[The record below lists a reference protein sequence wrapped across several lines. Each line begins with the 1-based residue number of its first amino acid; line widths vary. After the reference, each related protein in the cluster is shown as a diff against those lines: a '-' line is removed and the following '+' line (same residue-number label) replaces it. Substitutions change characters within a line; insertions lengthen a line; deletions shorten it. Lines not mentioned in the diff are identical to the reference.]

1 MTPFWNRRL
10 ALSIYI
16 SSWALLCFAQDLG
29 GLPGNLDWKI
39 IKSEHVNVI
48 ATPDGEAFARRTLS
62 IDEALIDLRPLSL
75 GNKIA
80 EIDVIIQNETVV
92 PNGFVGLEP
101 FRSFLY
107 TSPPQQQNLVG
118 TSDWVDELAI
128 HEYRHVEQF
137 ANLRR
142 GGTKIA
148 SWIFGEGGWSAVTG
162 LTTPDWFFEGDAV
175 VSETTLTYAGR
186 GRTPEFTALQRA
198 NALAGKQYRYQ
209 KARNGS
215 FRDRVPDQYPIGY
228 AMTLHGW
235 LSNRKL
241 WPEVVRR
248 TGNAWP
254 PLYPFSRALKQ
265 QTGQNTREYYK
276 TVYDSLATV
285 WQADLAAIKLT
296 KHYALPGLLEDL
308 DLFANPLPVGTW
320 VRETAPTYKE
330 ASSVIYGG
338 AYQLDS
344 NDIVAERRSQV
355 NIRELVVVSPTGE
368 VKPLAGL
375 GTTIDGSMHAAGGK
389 VVWTQLRNHPRRP
402 NQSYAVIMRM
412 DLVTGNRQQIT
423 RRTRYYNPGLS
434 SDGSRVVVV
443 EKIPNEPA
451 RLKIIYSGAGTIA
464 QEVEEPIKQPFDLLI
479 GPRFTADDHSIV
491 AVAKQKDAISLW
503 RFDVPLSDSLP
514 QTREQ
519 LTPWTRHVMGT
530 PYVHMDHVYF
540 SASFTGIDNIFRVR
554 VDGQGEIEQ
563 VTNVAVSASQPSVD
577 DERLYFIE
585 ITALGNPISVLPRS
599 QWLNEPI
606 QIVEPIDMPKY
617 AHLEFDGASQAF
629 RDRFFTRDLPQGEEV
644 LTTPAKQK
652 TVANSSAAGGSLAE
666 YKGVLRGFKFY
677 TFQPQADQNQV
688 SGSFLGGNLLG
699 DIDAV
704 VTAGRNLNE
713 QRNFVNAGLN
723 FARTWP
729 WCTATFASA
738 SRNTIFLETEDGTR
752 FLRSRFLEYRI
763 GGRFDAPFQQDYGE
777 FNIQFRPYAGA
788 EYLYFT
794 SSRDDLPGS
803 GAILATDVGF
813 RFTRLRQ
820 IAPKHIL
827 PRGGQLLTAR
837 LRRSVYGAAEP
848 AQQLTATAGLFLPGL
863 NKVHTLYLRAHARF
877 EQVSNS
883 YQFADFF
890 PYARGYNKVPNGQ
903 ALGVSADYSFPF
915 AYPDFGALGLI
926 YVRRLRANVWADA
939 TRLRLPSQFVDRD
952 DIFASAGLDL
962 TMDAT
967 FFNVENLPVGVR
979 FSYLFRT
986 DDFGVNRTGFVS
998 PQLLFALPL

>member
-1 MTPFWNRRL
+1 MF
-10 ALSIYI
+10 LSL
-16 SSWALLCFAQDLG
+16 WALLCFAQDLG

-48 ATPDGEAFARRTLS
+48 ATPDGEPFARRTLK
-62 IDEALIDLRPLSL
+62 IDEALIELRPLSL
-75 GNKIA
+75 GDKIA

-107 TSPPQQQNLVG
+107 TSPPQQQDLVG
-118 TSDWVDELAI
+118 TTDWVDELAI

-137 ANLRR
+137 INLRR
-142 GGTKIA
+142 GGTKLA
-148 SWIFGEGGWSAVTG
+148 YWIFGEGGWSAVTG
-162 LTTPDWFFEGDAV
+162 LTTPNWFFEGDAV

-186 GRTPEFTALQRA
+186 GRTPQFTALQRA
-198 NALAGKQYRYQ
+198 NALAGKQYRYA

-215 FRDRVPDQYPIGY
+215 FRDRVPDQYPIGF
-228 AMTLHGW
+228 AMTMHGW
-235 LSNRKL
+235 LSNRNL
-241 WPEVVRR
+241 WPEVVRK

-254 PLYPFSRALKQ
+254 PLYPFSLALKQ
-265 QTGQNTREYYK
+265 QTGQSTKEYYK
-276 TVYDSLATV
+276 TVYDSLAAV
-285 WQADLAAIKLT
+285 WKAEVADLKLT
-296 KHYALPGLLEDL
+296 RHYSIPGILEDL
-308 DLFANPLPVGTW
+308 DRYANPLPVDTW
-320 VRETAPTYKE
+320 VKQTVPTYE
-330 ASSVIYGG
+330 AAGSAIYGG
-338 AYQLDS
+338 AYHLDS
-344 NDIVAERRSQV
+344 TDIVAVRRSQV
-355 NIRELVVVSPTGE
+355 NIRELVIVSPTGK

-402 NQSYAVIMRM
+402 NQSYAVVMRM
-412 DLVTGNRQQIT
+412 DLVTGNTQQIT

-451 RLKIIYSGAGTIA
+451 RLKIIYSGAGSIA

-479 GPRFTADDHSIV
+479 GPRFTADDQSII
-491 AVAKQKDAISLW
+491 AVAKQKDVLSLW
-503 RFDVPLSDSLP
+503 RFDVPRSDSMP

-530 PYVHMDHVYF
+530 PYVHKDHAYF

-554 VDGQGEIEQ
+554 VDGKGEIEQ
-563 VTNVAVSASQPSVD
+563 VTNVAVSASQPSVN

-585 ITALGNPISVLPRS
+585 VHAEGNPISVLPRS
-599 QWLNEPI
+599 QWLNTPI
-606 QIVEPIDMPKY
+606 QIVEPVDMPRY

-629 RDRFFTRDLPQGEEV
+629 RDRFFTRDLPQGDEV
-644 LTTPAKQK
+644 LRTKSIPKPDTSISADK
-652 TVANSSAAGGSLAE
+652 NSLSE

-688 SGSFLGGNLLG
+688 TGSILGGNLLG

-713 QRNFVNAGLN
+713 QRNFVNAGLI

-729 WCTATFASA
+729 WCAATFGSA
-738 SRNTIFLETEDGTR
+738 SRNTIFLDEDSVQ
-752 FLRSRFLEYRI
+752 FFRSRFLEYRI

-794 SSRDDLPGS
+794 SSRDELPGS
-803 GAILATDVGF
+803 GAIVATDVGF

-837 LRRSVYGAAEP
+837 LRRSVYGASEP

-863 NKVHTLYLRAHARF
+863 NKVHTLYLRTHARF
-877 EQVSNS
+877 EQVTNN
-883 YQFADFF
+883 YQFADFY
-890 PYARGYNKVPNGQ
+890 PYARGYNKVPNSQ
-903 ALGVSADYSFPF
+903 ALGISADYSFPF
-915 AYPDFGALGLI
+915 AYPDVGALGLI

-979 FSYLFRT
+979 FSYLFRS
-986 DDFGVNRTGFVS
+986 DDFGVNTTGFVS
-998 PQLLFALPL
+998 PQLLFELPL